1 MLPNTSHRVIS
12 AFCRQTGARHR
23 NNRRTVHRNT
33 KLRRSTLP
41 ACFHAACLLKKKL
54 DSVLAPSRRGNMQGR
69 ASKSVLAQHRDTA
82 PVRDQYDPRPA
93 AIQTGER
100 ESDLKYSRRALSSPA
115 AAKVFIL
122 RGPSGTVSLHPLR
135 EFTRML
141 IMLSCC
147 PSSPSSRGVRPTET
161 EPPSPK
167 TACEVFHGSSAVH
180 LRHPAVPGHAQFRAK
195 TSRAL
200 HGLLLRR
207 HAAQS
212 AHDPSFSR

>member
-1 MLPNTSHRVIS
+1 MRPADEAT
-12 AFCRQTGARHR
+12 CRGER
-23 NNRRTVHRNT
+23 
-33 KLRRSTLP
+33 P
-41 ACFHAACLLKKKL
+41 
-54 DSVLAPSRRGNMQGR
+54 R
-69 ASKSVLAQHRDTA
+69 ASLHSTEIPHLSGINTTTA
-82 PVRDQYDPRPA
+82 RPQYRRER
-93 AIQTGER
+93 ER

-122 RGPSGTVSLHPLR
+122 RGPSGTVSLQPLR

-167 TACEVFHGSSAVH
+167 TACEVFHGSSVVH